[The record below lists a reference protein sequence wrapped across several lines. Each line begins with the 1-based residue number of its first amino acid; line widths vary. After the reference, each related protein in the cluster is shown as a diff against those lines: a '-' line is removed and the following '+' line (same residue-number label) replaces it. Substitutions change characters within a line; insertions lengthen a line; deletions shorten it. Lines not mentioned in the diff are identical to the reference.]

1 MKNAGKVVVPT
12 LFALLAAIVFYSGWM
27 FVFVFV
33 AVTLGACVLGL
44 ALAVRTF
51 FAKVASEN
59 AQVKTISPSQEELCP
74 FSRAE
79 LIVEYLQV
87 CRSPDFG
94 ACLLPYLIAHDFVL
108 QVKGRLPNKKQL
120 LDSPRHSPQHLDGAG
135 KCLPVVFGRMVDAVL
150 QQLIDYALRDYLALY
165 LQGLCANPDQVTA
178 LLK

>member
-1 MKNAGKVVVPT
+1 MKNAGKVVVPA

-87 CRSPDFG
+87 CLVRQTLVRVYFLIS
-94 ACLLPYLIAHDFVL
+94 LLPISSCRL
-108 QVKGRLPNKKQL
+108 KGGCQTRN
-120 LDSPRHSPQHLDGAG
+120 SS
-135 KCLPVVFGRMVDAVL
+135 
-150 QQLIDYALRDYLALY
+150 
-165 LQGLCANPDQVTA
+165 
-178 LLK
+178 

>member
-12 LFALLAAIVFYSGWM
+12 LFALLAAIVFYLGWM

-44 ALAVRTF
+44 ALAVRSF

-59 AQVKTISPSQEELCP
+59 AQVKALPPSQEELCP

-87 CRSPDFG
+87 CLSLMTSAASF
-94 ACLLPYLIAHDFVL
+94 LL
-108 QVKGRLPNKKQL
+108 
-120 LDSPRHSPQHLDGAG
+120 S
-135 KCLPVVFGRMVDAVL
+135 
-150 QQLIDYALRDYLALY
+150 YLALAISFY
-165 LQGLCANPDQVTA
+165 RSKAGCRTRSSSKTRHDIRRSTWTELESAFRWCSDGWWTPFCSS
-178 LLK
+178 